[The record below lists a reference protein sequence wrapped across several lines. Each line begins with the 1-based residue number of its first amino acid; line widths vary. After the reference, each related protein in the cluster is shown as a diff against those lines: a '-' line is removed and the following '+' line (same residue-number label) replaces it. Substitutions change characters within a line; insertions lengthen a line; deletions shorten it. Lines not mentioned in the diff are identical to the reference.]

1 MKSVLFE
8 TIDFAIKAV
17 LLIIYFFCRWPLHIP
32 ARKYFV
38 YVVCQWWTR
47 FMLHQLFF
55 KSSSKEL
62 HCHQLR
68 QVVLNHLKERFCCNS
83 IQFQISVVFLR

>member
-17 LLIIYFFCRWPLHIP
+17 LLIISFFCRWPLHIP

-38 YVVCQWWTR
+38 YVVCQ
-47 FMLHQLFF
+47 
-55 KSSSKEL
+55 
-62 HCHQLR
+62 
-68 QVVLNHLKERFCCNS
+68 
-83 IQFQISVVFLR
+83 